1 MPTSP
6 SDRALILRH
15 RAGDRRARET
25 FILRHQPL
33 ARHLALRYRD
43 AGEPLDDLVQV
54 ASLGLI
60 KAADR
65 WDPDYGA
72 PFPSFAVPTILGELR
87 HYFRDSTW
95 TVRPPRDL
103 LELSVSVQRERE
115 RVYAARGREPQ
126 LADLARA
133 LDRTPAAIAEALQ
146 ARDSRWPCSLD
157 KPVDGDPDEAATIG
171 AQLGGEE
178 PGFARAEAR
187 AALEQL
193 LALLDR
199 RARKVLRL
207 VYDADLTQS
216 QVAGHVGCSQVH
228 VSRILRGSLA
238 KLRLSA
244 AA

>member
-6 SDRALILRH
+6 SDRELIRRH

-25 FILRHQPL
+25 FILRHQRL

-87 HYFRDSTW
+87 HYFRDATW

-115 RVYAARGREPQ
+115 RLYATRGREPE

-146 ARDSRWPCSLD
+146 ARDSRWTCSLD
-157 KPVDGDPDEAATIG
+157 TPVEGDPDETATIG

-178 PGFARAEAR
+178 PGFAHAESR

-244 AA
+244 AT

>member
-6 SDRALILRH
+6 SDRELILRH
-15 RAGDRRARET
+15 RAGDRRAREI

-54 ASLGLI
+54 AALGLI

-103 LELSVSVQRERE
+103 LELSASVQ
-115 RVYAARGREPQ
+115 RGREPE
-126 LADLARA
+126 LAELARA

-146 ARDSRWPCSLD
+146 ARESRWTCSLD

-171 AQLGGEE
+171 TQLGGEE
-178 PGFARAEAR
+178 PGFAHAESR

-238 KLRLSA
+238 KLRLA